1 MLSCKENNTVTVTE
15 NSVKEAVL
23 FPYNEKDEIVT
34 VNVLALSF
42 LSNTQP
48 HIGTSSHD

>member
-15 NSVKEAVL
+15 NSKEAVL

-42 LSNTQP
+42 LNNTQP